1 LVYAEDCNDEDDANS
16 KFEEL
21 SYKLEKVRL
30 KKELFENKRVSD
42 YHQV

>member
-1 LVYAEDCNDEDDANS
+1 LVYAEDCNDDADA

-21 SYKLEKVRL
+21 SNKLEKVRL
-30 KKELFENKRVSD
+30 KKGLFENKRVSD